1 MTSKILTVKDLIEK
15 LQQFNQDAMLDVDV
29 SWYDRCN
36 YNHVHRDIWLRKDGI
51 ELCVMEDDPGIVCI
65 SNMNTEDICLYE

>member
-1 MTSKILTVKDLIEK
+1 MTSKIRTVKDLIEK

-29 SWYDRCN
+29 SWYDRHN
-36 YNHVHRDIWLRKDGI
+36 YNHVHRDIWSRKDGI

-65 SNMNTEDICLYE
+65 SNMYTEDMYLYE